1 MIDINWLLVLTA
13 FVVPMLTALVTKQVS
28 HSGVKAAVLAAL
40 SAVGG
45 VLTEIQSV
53 SGDLS
58 AMSWNASLANA
69 VGVFLAGVGLHYGLL
84 RPVGITGSTGAIQE
98 KVPGGI

>member
-1 MIDINWLLVLTA
+1 MIDLNWLLVLTG

-28 HSGVKAAVLAAL
+28 NAGLKASVLAVL

-58 AMSWNASLANA
+58 AMSWNATLANA
-69 VGVFLAGVGLHYGLL
+69 VGVFLLGVGLHFGLL
-84 RPVGITGSTGAIQE
+84 RPTGVTGSEGVIQS